1 MLPEFSKYTFS
12 LGAEVLIV
20 DGTESELTTILFLL
34 HEEAA
39 SKTRAEHAANV
50 VMR

>member
-20 DGTESELTTILFLL
+20 DGTGSELTTILFLL

-39 SKTRAEHAANV
+39 RKTRIALAAIAV
-50 VMR
+50 IL